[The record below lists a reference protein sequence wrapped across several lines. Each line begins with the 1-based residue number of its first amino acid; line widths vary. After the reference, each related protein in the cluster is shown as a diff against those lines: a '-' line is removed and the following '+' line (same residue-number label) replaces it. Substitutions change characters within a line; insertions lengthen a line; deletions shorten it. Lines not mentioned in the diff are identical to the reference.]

1 MQCEKSIPVG
11 TPVTV
16 RLQNGREAG
25 GQVAF
30 CKASASND
38 KLWGLGVVLDKPG
51 NLWGINP
58 CPKDWLTF
66 EHDVT
71 VSRHDKQP
79 ESRPASGM
87 ASGDAETMRAE
98 LMEQMRKEMSAILAE
113 AQKKFDEELQ
123 AQKKSAARAEKL
135 LKDAANVRESQTA
148 TMQSFQEALDQ
159 KVADETKNAIEQ
171 IKVCMN
177 TLKIQAQSE
186 SEQLVQRVRT
196 EADEVD
202 TRVQQAFSAELEKA
216 QKKLNSDFQ
225 DKQASI
231 TSSRDAIT
239 AEAAQLQKEVGNAD
253 DRVTKLNEL
262 AAQLSNFSTRL
273 DQSLSETMKQA
284 RTSLEQL
291 LVEIRNEQ
299 TGLARADME
308 NMLTPISASAD
319 SLKKELTES
328 INLLTRER
336 DEIQSQIA
344 SLTQTKEGMQ
354 LWLAQQTPDFQKSI
368 ANVLSDATVQ
378 AQTIAQKALRSVQDP
393 LEKFS
398 SEAKNKIEEF
408 ATLQHSQLGDGVQRL
423 RDVLTTLQQQAEDS
437 LRVPFQLT
445 CEAPLQK
452 DIAPLDKL
460 EPAVEEHVEIV
471 EKNVEKNEKSVEK
484 NAEKAGARS
493 QTTFGQK
500 LSGFVRGGG
509 SKQR

>member
-1 MQCEKSIPVG
+1 VSLNPYIEFSESCTTVSVNAQGCAMQCQKSIPVG

-16 RLQNGREAG
+16 RLQNGHEAG

-30 CKASASND
+30 CKASSSND

-51 NLWGINP
+51 NFWGLNP

-66 EHDVT
+66 EQDVT

-87 ASGDAETMRAE
+87 ASADAETMRAE
-98 LMEQMRKEMSAILAE
+98 LMAQMRKEMSAILAE
-113 AQKKFDEELQ
+113 A
-123 AQKKSAARAEKL
+123 
-135 LKDAANVRESQTA
+135 ANVRESQTA
-148 TMQSFQEALDQ
+148 AMQSFQESLDQ

-177 TLKIQAQSE
+177 TLKLQAQSDT
-186 SEQLVQRVRT
+186 EQLVQRVRA

-216 QKKLNSDFQ
+216 QKKLESDFQ
-225 DKQASI
+225 DKQESI
-231 TSSRDAIT
+231 TSTRDAIT
-239 AEAAQLQKEVGNAD
+239 AEAATLQKELGSAD
-253 DRVTKLNEL
+253 DRITKLNEL
-262 AAQLSNFSTRL
+262 ASQLSNFSTRL

-299 TGLARADME
+299 TSLARSDME
-308 NMLTPISASAD
+308 NMLTPISARAD
-319 SLKKELTES
+319 SLKKELTDS

-336 DEIQSQIA
+336 DEIQTQIA

-354 LWLAQQTPDFQKSI
+354 LWLAQQTPDIQKNVE
-368 ANVLSDATVQ
+368 NVLSDATVQ
-378 AQTIAQKALRSVQDP
+378 AQKIAQQALQAVQDP

-408 ATLQHSQLGDGVQRL
+408 AKLQHSQLGDGVQRL
-423 RDVLTTLQQQAEDS
+423 RDVLITLQQQAEDS
-437 LRVPFQLT
+437 LRAPFQMT
-445 CEAPLQK
+445 REVPLQK
-452 DIAPLDKL
+452 DIAPLDKV
-460 EPAVEEHVEIV
+460 EPAVEEHVEKRV
-471 EKNVEKNEKSVEK
+471 EKNVETSVVKNVEK
-484 NAEKAGARS
+484 ADVRS

>member
-16 RLQNGREAG
+16 RLQNGQEAG

-30 CKASASND
+30 CKASSSND
-38 KLWGLGVVLDKPG
+38 KLWGLGIVLDKPG
-51 NLWGINP
+51 NFWGINP
-58 CPKDWLTF
+58 CPKDWLAF
-66 EHDVT
+66 EQDGS
-71 VSRHDKQP
+71 VSRHDKRT
-79 ESRPASGM
+79 ESRTSSGM
-87 ASGDAETMRAE
+87 ASADTETMRAE
-98 LMEQMRKEMSAILAE
+98 LMEQMRKEMNAILAE

-123 AQKKSAARAEKL
+123 AQKKSTARAEKL

-148 TMQSFQEALDQ
+148 AMQSFQESLDR
-159 KVADETKNAIEQ
+159 KVADETKNAIEE

-177 TLKIQAQSE
+177 TLKIQAQSD

-202 TRVQQAFSAELEKA
+202 TRVQQAFSAEMKKA
-216 QKKLNSDFQ
+216 QEKLESDFQ
-225 DKQASI
+225 DKRESI

-239 AEAAQLQKEVGNAD
+239 AEATKLQNEVGNAD
-253 DRVTKLNEL
+253 DRITKLNEL

-273 DQSLSETMKQA
+273 DQSLAETMKQA

-299 TGLARADME
+299 TGMARADME
-308 NMLTPISASAD
+308 NMLTPISARAD

-328 INLLTRER
+328 IDLLTRER
-336 DEIQSQIA
+336 DESQTQIA
-344 SLTQTKEGMQ
+344 SLKQTKEGMQ
-354 LWLAQQTPDFQKSI
+354 LWLAQQTPELQKTI

-378 AQTIAQKALRSVQDP
+378 AQAIAQKALQTVQDP

-398 SEAKNKIEEF
+398 SEAKHKIEEF
-408 ATLQHSQLGDGVQRL
+408 ATIQHSHLGDGIQRL

-437 LRVPFQLT
+437 LRVPFQVT
-445 CEAPLQK
+445 YEVPLQK
-452 DIAPLDKL
+452 DIAPLENL
-460 EPAVEEHVEIV
+460 EPAIEENVEKSVEKV
-471 EKNVEKNEKSVEK
+471 AEKNVEKNV
-484 NAEKAGARS
+484 EKAGARS

-500 LSGFVRGGG
+500 LSGFVRGG

>member
-1 MQCEKSIPVG
+1 MQCEKSIPIA
-11 TPVTV
+11 TPVLV
-16 RLQNGREAG
+16 RLQNGQEAG

-30 CKASASND
+30 CKASSSND
-38 KLWGLGVVLDKPG
+38 KLWGLGIVLDKPG
-51 NLWGINP
+51 NFWGLNP

-66 EHDVT
+66 EPDAT

-79 ESRPASGM
+79 ESHTAPATTS
-87 ASGDAETMRAE
+87 ADAETVRAE
-98 LMEQMRKEMSAILAE
+98 LMEQMRKEMTAVLAE

-123 AQKKSAARAEKL
+123 AQKKSTARAEKL

-148 TMQSFQEALDQ
+148 AVQSFQEALDQ

-177 TLKIQAQSE
+177 TLKIQAQSD
-186 SEQLVQRVRT
+186 SEQLVQQVRT

-202 TRVQQAFSAELEKA
+202 TQVQQAFSAELEKA
-216 QKKLNSDFQ
+216 HKKLDSDFQ
-225 DKQASI
+225 DKQEII
-231 TSSRDAIT
+231 TSSRNAVT
-239 AEAAQLQKEVGNAD
+239 TEAAQLQKEVGNAD
-253 DRVTKLNEL
+253 DRITKLNEL
-262 AAQLSNFSTRL
+262 GTQLSNFSTRL

-299 TGLARADME
+299 TGMARADME
-308 NMLTPISASAD
+308 NMLTPISARAD
-319 SLKKELTES
+319 SLKNDLTES

-336 DEIQSQIA
+336 DETQTQIA
-344 SLTQTKEGMQ
+344 SLKQTKEGMQ
-354 LWLAQQTPDFQKSI
+354 LWLAQQTPDFQKNI
-368 ANVLSDATVQ
+368 ENVLSDATVQ
-378 AQTIAQKALRSVQDP
+378 AQTIVQKALQTVQDP
-393 LEKFS
+393 LERFS

-408 ATLQHSQLGDGVQRL
+408 ATLQHSQLGEGVQRL

-437 LRVPFQLT
+437 LREPSQVI

-452 DIAPLDKL
+452 DIAPLDKDKL
-460 EPAVEEHVEIV
+460 EPAVEE
-471 EKNVEKNEKSVEK
+471 NVEKSVEK
-484 NAEKAGARS
+484 NVEKAGARS

>member
-16 RLQNGREAG
+16 RLQNGGEAG

-30 CKASASND
+30 CKASSSND
-38 KLWGLGVVLDKPG
+38 KLWGLGIVLDKPG
-51 NLWGINP
+51 NFWGLNP
-58 CPKDWLTF
+58 CPKDWLAF
-66 EHDVT
+66 EQDVT

-79 ESRPASGM
+79 ESRTASGM
-87 ASGDAETMRAE
+87 ASADAETMRAE
-98 LMEQMRKEMSAILAE
+98 LMEQMRKEMNAILAE

-123 AQKKSAARAEKL
+123 AQKKNTARAEKL

-148 TMQSFQEALDQ
+148 AMQSFQESLDQ

-177 TLKIQAQSE
+177 TLKLQAQSD
-186 SEQLVQRVRT
+186 SEQLVQRVRA

-216 QKKLNSDFQ
+216 QEKLESDLQ
-225 DKQASI
+225 DKQESI
-231 TSSRDAIT
+231 TSSRDGIT
-239 AEAAQLQKEVGNAD
+239 AEAAKLQKEVGNAD
-253 DRVTKLNEL
+253 DRITKLNEL
-262 AAQLSNFSTRL
+262 AGQLSNFSTRL

-299 TGLARADME
+299 TGMARADME

-336 DEIQSQIA
+336 DETQTQIA
-344 SLTQTKEGMQ
+344 SLQQTREGMQ
-354 LWLAQQTPDFQKSI
+354 LWLAQQTPDIQKNVE
-368 ANVLSDATVQ
+368 NVLSDATVQ
-378 AQTIAQKALRSVQDP
+378 AQKIAKQALQAVQDP
-393 LEKFS
+393 LERFS
-398 SEAKNKIEEF
+398 SEAKSKIEEF
-408 ATLQHSQLGDGVQRL
+408 ATLQHSQLGDGIQRL
-423 RDVLTTLQQQAEDS
+423 RDVLTALQQQAEDS
-437 LRVPFQLT
+437 LRVPFQMT
-445 CEAPLQK
+445 CEVPLQK
-452 DIAPLDKL
+452 DIAPLDRL
-460 EPAVEEHVEIV
+460 EPAVEENVEKPV
-471 EKNVEKNEKSVEK
+471 EKNVEKSVEK
-484 NAEKAGARS
+484 NVEKAGARN